1 MLWEFLALFAIAIVL
16 FYRWAAAN
24 NGFFKDRGIP
34 YAKPTLYFGNMGDMF
49 LRKKAMFDIVCDLYS
64 KGGSNKFFGIFE
76 QRQPL
81 LMVRDPDIIKQVAI
95 KDFDHFINHRNVFAT
110 SSDDDPHDMSNL
122 FGSSLFSMRDA
133 RWKEM
138 RSTLSPVFTGSK
150 MRQMFQLMN
159 QVAKEAVS
167 CLKQDESSVQ
177 ETELDMKDYCT
188 RFTNDVIA
196 STAFG
201 LQVNSFK
208 DRENTFYQMGKKL
221 TNFSFLQNIKFML
234 FFALKSLNK
243 ILKVELFDKKSTQY
257 FVRLVLDAMKYRQ
270 EHNISRPDMINMLME
285 ARGLIPSEK
294 TKTTAVR
301 EWSDR
306 DIVAQ
311 CFVFFFAGF
320 ETSAVLMCF
329 TAHELMENEDV
340 QQKLFEEVQR
350 VDKELDGKEL
360 NYEAIMGMKYLD
372 QVVSEVLRKWPPAI
386 AVDRECNKD
395 ITYEVDGQ
403 KVEIKKGD
411 VLWLPTCGF
420 HRDPKYFENPMKF
433 DPERFSEENKDTI
446 EPNTY
451 FPFGLGQR
459 NCIASRFALLEAK
472 AVIYYLLKEFRFA
485 PAKKSCIPMV
495 LASSGFQL
503 SPKNGFWIKLI
514 QRN

>member
-1 MLWEFLALFAIAIVL
+1 MLWEFLALFAIAFAL
-16 FYRWAAAN
+16 FYRWATAN
-24 NGFFKDRGIP
+24 NDFFKDRGLP
-34 YAKPTLYFGNMGDMF
+34 FEKPLLYFGNMASMF
-49 LRKKAMFDIVCDLYS
+49 FRKKAMFDIVCDLYN
-64 KGGSNKFFGIFE
+64 KGGSAKFFGIFE

-81 LMVRDPDIIKQVAI
+81 IMVRDPDLIKQITI
-95 KDFDHFINHRNVFAT
+95 KDFEHFINHRNVFAT

-133 RWKEM
+133 RWKDM
-138 RSTLSPVFTGSK
+138 RSTLSPAFTGSK

-159 QVAKEAVS
+159 QVAKEAVD
-167 CLKQDESSVQ
+167 CLKNDQPSIQ
-177 ETELDMKDYCT
+177 EIDLDMKDYCT

-208 DRENTFYQMGKKL
+208 ERENTFYMMGKKL
-221 TNFSFLQNIKFML
+221 TTFTFLQNIKFLL
-234 FFALKSLNK
+234 FFSLKKLNK
-243 ILKVELFDKKSTQY
+243 ILKIELFDKKSTQY

-270 EHNISRPDMINMLME
+270 EHNIIRPDMINMLLE
-285 ARGLIPSEK
+285 ARGLLQSDK
-294 TKTTAVR
+294 TKTAPTR

-340 QQKLFEEVQR
+340 QQKLYEEVQE
-350 VDKELDGKEL
+350 VDQELGGKEL
-360 NYEAIMGMKYLD
+360 TYEAIMGMKYLD
-372 QVVSEVLRKWPPAI
+372 QVVSEVLRKWPAAI

-403 KVEIKKGD
+403 SVEIKKGD
-411 VLWLPTCGF
+411 VIWLPTCGF
-420 HRDPKYFENPMKF
+420 HRDPKYFENPSKF
-433 DPERFSEENKDTI
+433 DPERFSDENKGDI
-446 EPNTY
+446 QPFTY
-451 FPFGLGQR
+451 YPFGLGQR
-459 NCIASRFALLEAK
+459 NCIGSRFALLEAK
-472 AVIYYLLKEFRFA
+472 AVIYYLLKEYRFV
-485 PAKKSCIPMV
+485 PSKKSCIPLE
-495 LASSGFQL
+495 LASNGFQL
-503 SPKNGFWIKLI
+503 APKTGFWIKLV

>member
-1 MLWEFLALFAIAIVL
+1 
-16 FYRWAAAN
+16 
-24 NGFFKDRGIP
+24 
-34 YAKPTLYFGNMGDMF
+34 
-49 LRKKAMFDIVCDLYS
+49 
-64 KGGSNKFFGIFE
+64 
-76 QRQPL
+76 
-81 LMVRDPDIIKQVAI
+81 
-95 KDFDHFINHRNVFAT
+95 
-110 SSDDDPHDMSNL
+110 
-122 FGSSLFSMRDA
+122 
-133 RWKEM
+133 
-138 RSTLSPVFTGSK
+138 
-150 MRQMFQLMN
+150 
-159 QVAKEAVS
+159 
-167 CLKQDESSVQ
+167 
-177 ETELDMKDYCT
+177 
-188 RFTNDVIA
+188 
-196 STAFG
+196 
-201 LQVNSFK
+201 
-208 DRENTFYQMGKKL
+208 
-221 TNFSFLQNIKFML
+221 
-234 FFALKSLNK
+234 
-243 ILKVELFDKKSTQY
+243 
-257 FVRLVLDAMKYRQ
+257 
-270 EHNISRPDMINMLME
+270 ME

-459 NCIASRFALLEAK
+459 NCIGKMADF
-472 AVIYYLLKEFRFA
+472 
-485 PAKKSCIPMV
+485 
-495 LASSGFQL
+495 
-503 SPKNGFWIKLI
+503 
-514 QRN
+514 